1 MPTSDSAKRVN
12 RYITSVSVVGVGVA
26 VAVAILWPTAPF
38 DVAPTSALVAAMVVS
53 IWVPLRFV
61 RRGGVFAIHVNDAIL
76 IALLFLVPAGLP
88 PLIAVGASV
97 LGNLLRTRDLRKIAF
112 NAGAHG
118 LAAAAATGAFH
129 TVFNGSAVLEP
140 ASIAAAAIAFAAY
153 AGIDALTFGRLFAL
167 LEGRALAASLREVAL
182 NLATFGTA
190 NALLGLLLAFVVT
203 VDRVATAFAFA
214 LVIIAHVGYRGY
226 AMALEERG
234 RNQRL
239 QEVTRELAGALG
251 SSDGTERYV
260 RALARLF
267 EARAVE
273 TVLSD
278 GDRARITILHDGSF
292 ESFEESLQSD
302 RVSAEAM
309 RRAAPV
315 SVSTTDKGAMA
326 ERLVE
331 EGYGSAM
338 SVPVIHDGRVLGAIT
353 IFDPGGLESS
363 GSDID
368 LLKSLANDAAIAARN
383 QELFETVELERARLA
398 DETQKLQDIIG
409 AATDGIVLVDADG
422 RVRTW
427 NPAMA
432 ALIDLPEQDAVG
444 RPWYM
449 ALRLRDMAGDEVP
462 IVGDGPVQRALGGHP
477 DGVLNA
483 QLMRTDGEWRWVRL
497 TVSAVRHGADVSGAV
512 LVVHDVHR
520 ERETDELKN
529 DFIATVSHEL
539 RTPLTPLKGFLLT
552 IVNSEEQ
559 LSTQQLSLFH
569 TSMLRQVERLENL
582 VGDLLVVADLDRGA
596 VQPRLE
602 PCDLSTLIA
611 DAAASELPLDAPDRI
626 VLRPTGAVHAVADH
640 QAAVRVIRAL
650 VNNAVKHTQGAV
662 TVRSFID
669 GDRACVS
676 VTDEGPGIPVR
687 DQARIFERFSR
698 LGNHLTRSTQGTGLG
713 LSIARSLAE
722 RTGGDLRLDSA
733 PGQGATFVL
742 TLPIARPEAVASIVG
757 SRNEATGG
765 SPASI
770 EPA

>member
-1 MPTSDSAKRVN
+1 MPTSDSAKSVN

-26 VAVAILWPTAPF
+26 VAVAVLWPTAPF

-97 LGNLLRTRDLRKIAF
+97 LGNLLRTRELRKIAF

-118 LAAAAATGAFH
+118 LAATAATGAFH
-129 TVFNGSAVLEP
+129 TVFDGSAVLEP
-140 ASIAAAAIAFAAY
+140 SSIAAAVIAFAAY
-153 AGIDALTFGRLFAL
+153 AGIDALTFGRLFGL
-167 LEGRALAASLREVAL
+167 LEERPLAASLRDVAV
-182 NLATFGTA
+182 NLATFGTV

-203 VDRVATAFAFA
+203 VDRVATLFAFV
-214 LVIIAHVGYRGY
+214 LVVIAHVGYRGY

-234 RNQRL
+234 RNRRL

-251 SSDGTERYV
+251 SPEGTERYV

-267 EARAVE
+267 EARAVK

-278 GDRARITILHDGSF
+278 GDRARTTILHDGSF
-292 ESFEESLQSD
+292 ETFGERLRSD
-302 RVSAEAM
+302 RVSSEAM
-309 RRAAPV
+309 RRGAPV
-315 SVSTTDKGAMA
+315 SASTADTGPMA
-326 ERLVE
+326 ERLAK

-383 QELFETVELERARLA
+383 HELFETVELERARLA

-432 ALIDLPEQDAVG
+432 ALIGLPEQDAVG
-444 RPWYM
+444 QPWYM
-449 ALRLRDMAGDEVP
+449 ALRLRDVAGNEVP
-462 IVGDGPVQRALGGHP
+462 IVGEGPVQRALGGYP
-477 DGVLNA
+477 NGVFNA
-483 QLMRTDGEWRWVRL
+483 QLLRTDGEWRWIRL
-497 TVSAVRHGADVSGAV
+497 TVSGVRHGADVSGAV
-512 LVVHDVHR
+512 LVVHDMHR
-520 ERETDELKN
+520 ERETDELKS

-552 IVNSEEQ
+552 IINSEKE
-559 LSTQQLSLFH
+559 LSSEQLSLFH

-611 DAAASELPLDAPDRI
+611 DAVASELPLDAPDRI
-626 VLRPTGAVHAVADH
+626 VLRPTGAVPAVADR
-640 QAAVRVIRAL
+640 QATVRVIRAL

-662 TVRSFID
+662 TVRTSID

-742 TLPIARPEAVASIVG
+742 TLPIARPAAIEWVGASP
-757 SRNEATGG
+757 RAATGG